1 MEKITEILCRK
12 QAHFHTVS
20 PASTVEKALGQMC
33 CENVEYLVVIDDDEK
48 YIGLITEHDIT
59 SKVLF
64 VHKNTEKTNVSSVMN
79 ISLPAASTNDTIENC
94 MQMMRQHN
102 VRYLPVFENF
112 CFRGIVSTDDILEEA
127 VKNRTEIFDAEMRKA
142 GRFGAFI

>member
-1 MEKITEILCRK
+1 MEKITEILSRK

-20 PASTVEKALGQMC
+20 PASSVELALGQMC
-33 CENVEYLVVIDDDEK
+33 CENVEYLVVIDEDEK

-59 SKVLF
+59 SKVMFL
-64 VHKNTEKTNVSSVMN
+64 HKKTTSTNVETIMN
-79 ISLPAASTNDTIENC
+79 KNLPAASTTDTVENC
-94 MQMMRQHN
+94 MQLMRQHN
-102 VRYLPVFENF
+102 IRYLPVFENF
-112 CFRGIVSTDDILEEA
+112 SFRGIVSTDDILEEA